1 MLGILCG
8 ERKNH
13 LSGGTV
19 SLALSGNTPMQ
30 PVLVGLLGFP
40 SDLGAG
46 LVGLWVL
53 ATFELSG
60 RSTRPQSAEAVV
72 A

>member
-1 MLGILCG
+1 
-8 ERKNH
+8 
-13 LSGGTV
+13 
-19 SLALSGNTPMQ
+19 MQ
-30 PVLVGLLGFP
+30 PVLLGLLGFP

-60 RSTRPQSAEAVV
+60 RSTSPRSADAVV